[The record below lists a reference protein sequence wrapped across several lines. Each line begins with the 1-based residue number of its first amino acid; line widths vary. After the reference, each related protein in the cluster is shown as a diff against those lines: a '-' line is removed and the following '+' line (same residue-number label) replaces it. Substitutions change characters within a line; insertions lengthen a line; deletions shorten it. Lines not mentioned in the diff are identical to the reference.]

1 MKKTRR
7 SRKPTSAAANTHV
20 HTTGGRLVAP
30 ADVLHAVTT
39 NIDVRPSPYD
49 PVAADAA
56 LEQLMP
62 RLRAI
67 LPDHVAIPKTD
78 VGSAA
83 LGALGVHALLTQ
95 VPALKAR
102 MEKLHDVGEFDMTT
116 LSDLHSS
123 AITVLCAVS
132 RARAAG
138 AFETDAKVPL
148 RLVAEATEVEGRMQE
163 LLEYK
168 FRRDPKIAPLLA
180 LLRPGTGHR
189 DTAEDLMGYADLY
202 EQEHAVVSK
211 DTTNYRPTDLADARR
226 LAGEILSYLAASMSP
241 KAREAYDLLCRAWT
255 LLLQVYFEVREVAAC
270 LLRYDPRRDEKL
282 PSLHS
287 AGRAGRPRKKA
298 SGQDEASP
306 LSDTLPIPTPVV
318 PAPSPSP
325 ATPSSPGDA
334 PKPVK

>member
-1 MKKTRR
+1 MKKNRR
-7 SRKPTSAAANTHV
+7 PRKPTSSAASTHV
-20 HTTGGRLVAP
+20 QATSARLVAP
-30 ADVLHAVTT
+30 TGVMHAVST
-39 NIDVRPSPYD
+39 NIDVRPSPHD

-56 LEQLMP
+56 LEQLLP

-67 LPDHVAIPKTD
+67 LPEHVATPKTD

-95 VPALKAR
+95 VPALHAR
-102 MEKLHDVGEFDMTT
+102 LQRLHDAGEFDMMT
-116 LSDLHSS
+116 LADLHTS
-123 AITVLCAVS
+123 ASAVLCAVA
-132 RARAAG
+132 RARATG
-138 AFETDAKVPL
+138 AFETEAKVPL
-148 RLVAEATEVEGRMQE
+148 RLFAEAVEVESRMQE

-189 DTAEDLMGYADLY
+189 DTAEDLMGYAALY

-226 LAGEILSYLAASMSP
+226 LAGEILSYLAAAMSP

-255 LLLQVYFEVREVAAC
+255 LLLQVYFEVREVASC

-282 PSLHS
+282 PSLHA

-298 SGQDEASP
+298 SGQDDTSP
-306 LSDTLPIPTPVV
+306 LSDTLPILPPAA
-318 PAPSPSP
+318 PAP
-325 ATPSSPGDA
+325 PSSPAA
-334 PKPVK
+334 PSNPEDESKPVK